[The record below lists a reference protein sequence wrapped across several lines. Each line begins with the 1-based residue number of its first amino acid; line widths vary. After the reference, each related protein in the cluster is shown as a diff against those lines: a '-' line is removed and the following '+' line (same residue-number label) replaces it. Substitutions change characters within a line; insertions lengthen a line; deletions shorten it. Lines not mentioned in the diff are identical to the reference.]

1 MSIMSIDLGVS
12 RVLGAEAVGR
22 PGQRRFRLF
31 IQSGRGSAL
40 IWMEKEQLNSL
51 SLALDRALAQLTNG
65 QVLRTEASASG
76 LPAPQGIPTDFPSR
90 PTRDIQAGQITVA
103 YDERD
108 EMFIMSVVTLET
120 LLERTEAGEQVR
132 EDDEALSFRFTQ
144 VQAHELSINITT
156 IVRAGRPV
164 CPFCGTALDG
174 GPHACVKQNGHH
186 KTIQV
191 QQSDL
196 EDNEE

>member
-1 MSIMSIDLGVS
+1 MSIDLGVS

-31 IQSGRGSAL
+31 TQSGHGSAL
-40 IWMEKEQLNSL
+40 VWMEKEQLNSL
-51 SLALDRALAQLTNG
+51 SLALDRALAQLTDG
-65 QVLRTEASASG
+65 QILRTEASASG
-76 LPAPQGIPTDFPSR
+76 MPAPRGIPADFPSR

-103 YDERD
+103 YDERNAQ
-108 EMFIMSVVTLET
+108 FIMSIVTLET
-120 LLERTEAGEQVR
+120 LLERTEEGEQVR
-132 EDDEALSFRFTQ
+132 ENDEDLTFRFTQ
-144 VQAHELSINITT
+144 EQAQELSMNITI

-164 CPFCGTALDG
+164 CPFCGTPLDG
-174 GPHACVKQNGHH
+174 SPHACVKQNGHH

-196 EDNEE
+196 EEDEE